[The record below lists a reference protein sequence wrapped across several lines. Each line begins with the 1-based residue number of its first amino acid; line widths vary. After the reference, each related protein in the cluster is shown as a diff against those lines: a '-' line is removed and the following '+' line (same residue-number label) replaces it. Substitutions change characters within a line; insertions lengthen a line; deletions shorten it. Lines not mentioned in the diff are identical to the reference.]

1 MLIFLLVLFFILF
14 VLFSLGTIQYAN
26 SYPLIMVFGK
36 KGSGKTTYLSKLAY
50 KYTKL
55 GKNVYSNVHLPNVYL
70 IDDRDVPS

>member
-36 KGSGKTTYLSKLAY
+36 KGSGKTTYL
-50 KYTKL
+50 
-55 GKNVYSNVHLPNVYL
+55 
-70 IDDRDVPS
+70 